1 MNTNQSNTDFSKL
14 NFPPLFEEVAQATQ
28 AITHAPAEL
37 IAGVQ
42 LSVMSLAAQAVVVFE
57 HSDGRR
63 SPVSLYSIVL
73 AESGERKTAV
83 LNLLQKP
90 IEDFQKKQLKNYE
103 EKINVYEADLQS
115 WTVINKT
122 ITRQIR
128 KNLEKGDDSVS
139 EQEKLRKHYINKPTP
154 PKRPKLLY
162 RDATPEAI
170 IQGLVESIGTS
181 GLSSDED
188 GVILNGRA
196 MGNTPLFNQLWDGGG
211 VDVER
216 KGHRL
221 NIDDARLMT
230 LIVTQKNELIL
241 FRKKHGARVQGNGF
255 FARCL
260 WSVTTSTQGIRTH
273 QPDVQVNTSV
283 LDKFNKRV
291 EELLEQ
297 TLAGTTPYVLHFSA
311 DAQSRFAQYQNEIE
325 QRILTEKGRHDA
337 LPGILSK
344 LPENAVRLA
353 ALMHF
358 FYEFEGDEINVGTLT
373 HIFMIMEYYYQQAVN
388 ILTTSLSSDEEDAK
402 RLWEW
407 LMTGPFSTSSSVVK
421 SEIRRHAPY
430 QLRDVVRYNKALIY
444 LEETGRVYITK
455 FKNGNGTVSQMVHI
469 NR

>member
-1 MNTNQSNTDFSKL
+1 MNTNPLNTNFLKL
-14 NFPPLFEEVAQATQ
+14 KFPPLFEEVTQSTQ

-37 IAGVQ
+37 ITGVQ
-42 LSVMSLAAQAVVVFE
+42 LSVMSLAAQGVVVFE

-83 LNLLQKP
+83 CNLLQKP
-90 IEDFQKKQLKNYE
+90 IQDFQKKQLKNYE

-115 WTVINKT
+115 WAVLNKT

-128 KNLEKGDDSVS
+128 KNIEKGGDSVS

-162 RDATPEAI
+162 SDATPEAI

-181 GLSSDED
+181 GLISDEG
-188 GVILNGRA
+188 GVIFNGRA
-196 MGNTPLFNQLWDGGG
+196 MGNTPLFNQLWDGGI

-221 NIDDARLMT
+221 NVDNARLMA
-230 LIVTQKNELIL
+230 LIITQRNELLL

-260 WSVTTSTQGIRTH
+260 WSVTTSTQGIRMH
-273 QPDVQVNTSV
+273 QPDVHVDTSV

-297 TLAGTTPYVLHFSA
+297 TLAGTTPCVLHFSA
-311 DAQSRFAQYQNEIE
+311 DAERRFAQYQNEIE
-325 QRILTEKGRHDA
+325 QRILTEKGKHDA

-353 ALMHF
+353 TLMHF
-358 FYEFEGDEINVGTLT
+358 FYEFKGDEIDVATLNY
-373 HIFMIMEYYYQQAVN
+373 IFMIMEYYYQQAVN
-388 ILTTSLSSDEEDAK
+388 ILTASLSSDEEDAK

-407 LMTGPFSTSSSVVK
+407 LMTGHFSTSTSVAK
-421 SEIRRHAPY
+421 SEIRRYAPY
-430 QLRDVVRYNKALIY
+430 QLRDVVRYNKALKY
-444 LEETGRVYITK
+444 LEDIGRIYIK
-455 FKNGNGTVSQMVHI
+455 KYKNGNGTVSQVIDI

>member
-1 MNTNQSNTDFSKL
+1 MNTNPLNTNFLKL
-14 NFPPLFEEVAQATQ
+14 KFPPLFEEVTQSTQ

-37 IAGVQ
+37 ITGVQ
-42 LSVMSLAAQAVVVFE
+42 LSVMSLAAQVVVVFE

-83 LNLLQKP
+83 CNLLQKP
-90 IEDFQKKQLKNYE
+90 IQDFQKKQLKNYE

-115 WTVINKT
+115 WAVLNKT

-128 KNLEKGDDSVS
+128 KNIEKGGDSVS

-162 RDATPEAI
+162 SDATPEAI
-170 IQGLVESIGTS
+170 IQGLVDSIGTS
-181 GLSSDED
+181 GLISDEG
-188 GVILNGRA
+188 GVIFNGRA

-230 LIVTQKNELIL
+230 LIVTQKNEFNL

-260 WSVTTSTQGIRTH
+260 WSVTTSTQGIRMH
-273 QPDVQVNTSV
+273 QPDVHVDTSV

-297 TLAGTTPYVLHFSA
+297 TLAGTTPCVLHFSA
-311 DAQSRFAQYQNEIE
+311 DAERRFAQYQNEIE
-325 QRILTEKGRHDA
+325 QRILTEKGKHDA

-353 ALMHF
+353 TLMHF
-358 FYEFEGDEINVGTLT
+358 FYEFKGDEIDVATLNY
-373 HIFMIMEYYYQQAVN
+373 IFMIMEYYYQQAVN
-388 ILTTSLSSDEEDAK
+388 ILTASLSSDEEDAK

-407 LMTGPFSTSSSVVK
+407 LMTGHFSTSTSVAK
-421 SEIRRHAPY
+421 SEIRRYAPY
-430 QLRDVVRYNKALIY
+430 QLREVIRYNKALKY
-444 LEETGRVYITK
+444 LEDIGRIYIK
-455 FKNGNGTVSQMVHI
+455 KYKNGNGSVSQVIDI

>member
-1 MNTNQSNTDFSKL
+1 MNTNPLNTNFLKL
-14 NFPPLFEEVAQATQ
+14 KFPPLFEEVTQSTQ

-37 IAGVQ
+37 ITGVQ
-42 LSVMSLAAQAVVVFE
+42 LSVMSLAAQGVVVFE

-83 LNLLQKP
+83 CNLLQKP
-90 IEDFQKKQLKNYE
+90 IQDFQKKQLKNYE

-115 WTVINKT
+115 WAVLNKT

-128 KNLEKGDDSVS
+128 KNIEKGGDSVS

-162 RDATPEAI
+162 SDATPEAI

-181 GLSSDED
+181 GLISDEG
-188 GVILNGRA
+188 GVIFNGRA
-196 MGNTPLFNQLWDGGG
+196 MGNTPLFNQLWDGGI

-221 NIDDARLMT
+221 NVDNARLMA
-230 LIVTQKNELIL
+230 LIITQRNELLL

-260 WSVTTSTQGIRTH
+260 WSVTTSTQGIRMH
-273 QPDVQVNTSV
+273 QPDVHVDTSV

-297 TLAGTTPYVLHFSA
+297 TLAGTTPCVLHFSA
-311 DAQSRFAQYQNEIE
+311 DAERRFAQYQNEIE
-325 QRILTEKGRHDA
+325 QSILTEKGKHDA

-353 ALMHF
+353 TLMHF
-358 FYEFEGDEINVGTLT
+358 FYEFKGDEIDVATLNY
-373 HIFMIMEYYYQQAVN
+373 IFMIMEYYYQQAVN
-388 ILTTSLSSDEEDAK
+388 ILTASLSSDEEDAK

-407 LMTGPFSTSSSVVK
+407 LMTGHFSTSTSVAK
-421 SEIRRHAPY
+421 SEIRRYAPY
-430 QLRDVVRYNKALIY
+430 QLRDVVRYNKALKY
-444 LEETGRVYITK
+444 LEDIGRIYIK
-455 FKNGNGTVSQMVHI
+455 KYKNGNGTVSQVIDI

>member
-1 MNTNQSNTDFSKL
+1 MKTNPLNTNFLKL
-14 NFPPLFEEVAQATQ
+14 KFPPLFEEVTQSTQ

-37 IAGVQ
+37 ITGVQ
-42 LSVMSLAAQAVVVFE
+42 LSVMSLAAQGVVVFE

-83 LNLLQKP
+83 CNLLQKP
-90 IEDFQKKQLKNYE
+90 IQDFQKKQLKNYE
-103 EKINVYEADLQS
+103 KKINVYEADLQS
-115 WTVINKT
+115 WAVLNKT

-128 KNLEKGDDSVS
+128 KNIEKGGDSVS

-162 RDATPEAI
+162 SDATPEAI

-181 GLSSDED
+181 GLISDEG
-188 GVILNGRA
+188 GVIFNGRA

-230 LIVTQKNELIL
+230 LIVTQKNELNL

-260 WSVTTSTQGIRTH
+260 WSVTTSTQGIRMH
-273 QPDVQVNTSV
+273 QPDVHVDTSV

-297 TLAGTTPYVLHFSA
+297 TLAGTTPCVLHFSA
-311 DAQSRFAQYQNEIE
+311 DAERRFAQYQNEIE
-325 QRILTEKGRHDA
+325 QRILTEKGKHDA

-353 ALMHF
+353 TLMHF
-358 FYEFEGDEINVGTLT
+358 FYEFKGDEIDVATLNY
-373 HIFMIMEYYYQQAVN
+373 IFMIMEYYYQQAVN
-388 ILTTSLSSDEEDAK
+388 ILTASLSSDEEDAK

-407 LMTGPFSTSSSVVK
+407 LMTGHFSTSTSVAK
-421 SEIRRHAPY
+421 SEIRRYAPY
-430 QLRDVVRYNKALIY
+430 QLRDVVRYNKALKY
-444 LEETGRVYITK
+444 LEDIGRIYIK
-455 FKNGNGTVSQMVHI
+455 KYKNGNGTVSQVIDI

>member
-1 MNTNQSNTDFSKL
+1 MNTNPLNTNFLKL
-14 NFPPLFEEVAQATQ
+14 KFPPLFEEVTQATQ

-37 IAGVQ
+37 ITGVQ
-42 LSVMSLAAQAVVVFE
+42 LSVMSLAAQGVVVFE

-83 LNLLQKP
+83 CNLLQKP
-90 IEDFQKKQLKNYE
+90 IQNFQKKQLKNYE

-115 WTVINKT
+115 WAVFNKT

-128 KNLEKGDDSVS
+128 KNIEKGGDSVS
-139 EQEKLRKHYINKPTP
+139 EQEKLRKHYSNKPTP

-162 RDATPEAI
+162 SDATPEAI
-170 IQGLVESIGTS
+170 IQGLVESIGTL
-181 GLSSDED
+181 GLSSDEG
-188 GVILNGRA
+188 GVIFNGRA

-273 QPDVQVNTSV
+273 QPDVHVDTSV

-297 TLAGTTPYVLHFSA
+297 TLAGTTPCVLRFSVEA
-311 DAQSRFAQYQNEIE
+311 EHRFAQYQNEIE
-325 QRILTEKGRHDA
+325 QRILTEKGGHEA

-358 FYEFEGDEINVGTLT
+358 FYEFEGDEIDVETLNY
-373 HIFMIMEYYYQQAVN
+373 IFLIMEYYYQQAVN
-388 ILTTSLSSDEEDAK
+388 ILTASLTSDKEDAK

-407 LMTGPFSTSSSVVK
+407 LMTGSFWNYTSVAK
-421 SEIRRHAPY
+421 SEIRRYAPY
-430 QLRDVVRYNKALIY
+430 QLRDVVRFNKALKY
-444 LEETGRVYITK
+444 LEEAGLVSINK
-455 FKNGNGTVSQMVHI
+455 FKNGNGSVSQMVGI

>member
-1 MNTNQSNTDFSKL
+1 MNTNPLNTNFLKL
-14 NFPPLFEEVAQATQ
+14 KFPPLFEEVTQATQ

-37 IAGVQ
+37 ITGVQ
-42 LSVMSLAAQAVVVFE
+42 LSVMSLAAQGVVVFE

-83 LNLLQKP
+83 CNLLQKP
-90 IEDFQKKQLKNYE
+90 IQDFQKKQLKNYE

-115 WTVINKT
+115 WAVLNKT

-128 KNLEKGDDSVS
+128 KNIEKGGDSVS

-162 RDATPEAI
+162 SDATPEAI

-181 GLSSDED
+181 GLISDEG
-188 GVILNGRA
+188 GVIFNGRA

-230 LIVTQKNELIL
+230 LIVTQKNELNL
-241 FRKKHGARVQGNGF
+241 FRKKHGARVQENGF

-260 WSVTTSTQGIRTH
+260 WSVTTSTQGIRMH
-273 QPDVQVNTSV
+273 QPDVHVDTSV

-297 TLAGTTPYVLHFSA
+297 TLAGTTPCVLHFSA
-311 DAQSRFAQYQNEIE
+311 DAERSFAQYQNEIE
-325 QRILTEKGRHDA
+325 QRILTEKGKHDA

-353 ALMHF
+353 TLMHF
-358 FYEFEGDEINVGTLT
+358 FYEFKGDEIDVATLNY
-373 HIFMIMEYYYQQAVN
+373 IFMIMEYYYQQAVN
-388 ILTTSLSSDEEDAK
+388 ILTASLSSDEEDAK

-407 LMTGPFSTSSSVVK
+407 LMTGHFSTSTSVAK
-421 SEIRRHAPY
+421 SEIRRYAPY
-430 QLRDVVRYNKALIY
+430 QLRDVVRYNKALKY
-444 LEETGRVYITK
+444 LEDIGRIYIK
-455 FKNGNGTVSQMVHI
+455 KYKNGNGTVSQVIDI

>member
-1 MNTNQSNTDFSKL
+1 MNTNPLNTNFLKL
-14 NFPPLFEEVAQATQ
+14 KFPPLFEEVTQATQ

-37 IAGVQ
+37 ITGVQ
-42 LSVMSLAAQAVVVFE
+42 LSVMSLAAQGVVVFE

-83 LNLLQKP
+83 CNLLQKP
-90 IEDFQKKQLKNYE
+90 IQDFQKKQLKNYE

-115 WTVINKT
+115 WAVLNKT

-128 KNLEKGDDSVS
+128 KNIEKGGDSVS

-162 RDATPEAI
+162 SDATPEAI

-181 GLSSDED
+181 GLISDEG
-188 GVILNGRA
+188 GVIFNGRA

-230 LIVTQKNELIL
+230 LIVTQKNELNL

-260 WSVTTSTQGIRTH
+260 WSVTTSTQGIRMH
-273 QPDVQVNTSV
+273 QPDVHVDTSV

-297 TLAGTTPYVLHFSA
+297 TLAGTTPCVLHFSA
-311 DAQSRFAQYQNEIE
+311 DAERSFAQYQNEIE
-325 QRILTEKGRHDA
+325 QRILTEKGKHDA
-337 LPGILSK
+337 LLGILSK

-353 ALMHF
+353 TLMHF
-358 FYEFEGDEINVGTLT
+358 FYEFKGDEIDVATLNY
-373 HIFMIMEYYYQQAVN
+373 IFMIMEYYYQQAVN
-388 ILTTSLSSDEEDAK
+388 ILTASLSSDEEDAK

-407 LMTGPFSTSSSVVK
+407 LMTGHFSTSTSVAK
-421 SEIRRHAPY
+421 SEIRRYAPY
-430 QLRDVVRYNKALIY
+430 QLRDVVRYNKALKY
-444 LEETGRVYITK
+444 LEDIGRIYIK
-455 FKNGNGTVSQMVHI
+455 KYKNGNGTVSQVIDI

>member
-1 MNTNQSNTDFSKL
+1 MNTNPLNTNFLKL
-14 NFPPLFEEVAQATQ
+14 KFPPLFEEVTQATQ

-37 IAGVQ
+37 ITGVQ
-42 LSVMSLAAQAVVVFE
+42 LSVMSLAAQGVVVFE

-83 LNLLQKP
+83 CNLLQKP
-90 IEDFQKKQLKNYE
+90 IQDFQKKQLKNYE

-115 WTVINKT
+115 WAVLNKT

-128 KNLEKGDDSVS
+128 KNIEKGGDSVS

-162 RDATPEAI
+162 SDATPEAI

-181 GLSSDED
+181 GLISDEG
-188 GVILNGRA
+188 GVIFNGRA
-196 MGNTPLFNQLWDGGG
+196 MGNTPLFNQLWDGGI

-221 NIDDARLMT
+221 NVDNARLMA
-230 LIVTQKNELIL
+230 LIITQRNELLL

-260 WSVTTSTQGIRTH
+260 WSVTTSTQGIRMH
-273 QPDVQVNTSV
+273 QPDVPVDTSV

-297 TLAGTTPYVLHFSA
+297 TLAGTTPCVLHFSA
-311 DAQSRFAQYQNEIE
+311 DAERRFAQYQNEIE
-325 QRILTEKGRHDA
+325 QRILTEKGKHDA

-353 ALMHF
+353 TLMHF
-358 FYEFEGDEINVGTLT
+358 FYE
-373 HIFMIMEYYYQQAVN
+373 
-388 ILTTSLSSDEEDAK
+388 
-402 RLWEW
+402 
-407 LMTGPFSTSSSVVK
+407 
-421 SEIRRHAPY
+421 
-430 QLRDVVRYNKALIY
+430 
-444 LEETGRVYITK
+444 
-455 FKNGNGTVSQMVHI
+455 
-469 NR
+469 

>member
-1 MNTNQSNTDFSKL
+1 MNTNPLNTNFLKL
-14 NFPPLFEEVAQATQ
+14 KFPPLFEEVTQATQ

-37 IAGVQ
+37 ITGVQ
-42 LSVMSLAAQAVVVFE
+42 LSVMSLAAQSVVVFE

-83 LNLLQKP
+83 CNLLQKP
-90 IEDFQKKQLKNYE
+90 IQDFQKKQLKNYE
-103 EKINVYEADLQS
+103 EKLKVYEADLQS
-115 WTVINKT
+115 WAVINKT

-128 KNLEKGDDSVS
+128 KNIEKGGDSVS
-139 EQEKLRKHYINKPTP
+139 EQDKLRKHYINKPTP

-162 RDATPEAI
+162 SDATPEAI

-181 GLSSDED
+181 GLISDEG
-188 GVILNGRA
+188 GVIFNGRA

-211 VDVER
+211 GDVER

-273 QPDVQVNTSV
+273 QPDVHVDTSV

-297 TLAGTTPYVLHFSA
+297 TLAGTTPSVLRFSVEA
-311 DAQSRFAQYQNEIE
+311 EHRFAQYQNEIE
-325 QRILTEKGRHDA
+325 QRILTEKGGHEA

-353 ALMHF
+353 TLMHF
-358 FYEFEGDEINVGTLT
+358 FYEFKGDEIDVATLNY
-373 HIFMIMEYYYQQAVN
+373 IFMIMEYYYQQAVN
-388 ILTTSLSSDEEDAK
+388 ILTASLSSDEEDAK

-407 LMTGPFSTSSSVVK
+407 LMTGHFSTSTSVAK
-421 SEIRRHAPY
+421 SEIRRYAPY
-430 QLRDVVRYNKALIY
+430 QLRDVVRYNKALKY
-444 LEETGRVYITK
+444 LEDIGRIYIK
-455 FKNGNGTVSQMVHI
+455 KYKNGNGTVSQVIDI

>member
-1 MNTNQSNTDFSKL
+1 MNTNPISTNFSKL
-14 NFPPLFEEVAQATQ
+14 VFPQRFEEVTEAIQT
-28 AITHAPAEL
+28 ITHAPAEL
-37 IAGVQ
+37 ITGVQ
-42 LSVMSLAAQAVVVFE
+42 LSVMSLAAQGVVVFE

-83 LNLLQKP
+83 CNLLQKP
-90 IEDFQKKQLKNYE
+90 IQDFQKKHLKTYE
-103 EKINVYEADLQS
+103 GKINIYEADLQS
-115 WTVINKT
+115 WAVINKT

-128 KNLEKGDDSVS
+128 KNLEKGGDSVS
-139 EQEKLRKHYINKPTP
+139 EQEKLRKHYINKPPP

-162 RDATPEAI
+162 SDATPEAI
-170 IQGLVESIGTS
+170 TQGLVESIGTS
-181 GLSSDED
+181 GLISDEG
-188 GVILNGRA
+188 GVIFNGRA

-241 FRKKHGARVQGNGF
+241 FRKKHGTRVQGNGF

-260 WSVTTSTQGIRTH
+260 WSGTTSTQGIRTH
-273 QPDVQVNTSV
+273 QSDVQVDTSV

-297 TLAGTTPYVLHFSA
+297 TLAGTTPYVMHFSA
-311 DAQSRFAQYQNEIE
+311 DAKIRFAQYQNEIE
-325 QRILTEKGRHDA
+325 RRILAEKGKHDA

-358 FYEFEGDEINVGTLT
+358 FYEFEGDEINVETLNYV
-373 HIFMIMEYYYQQAVN
+373 FLIMEYYYQQAVN
-388 ILTTSLSSDEEDAK
+388 ILTASLSSDEEDAK

-407 LMTGPFSTSSSVVK
+407 LMTGPFRNNTSVAK
-421 SEIRRHAPY
+421 SHIRRYAPY
-430 QLRDVVRYNKALIY
+430 QLRDVVRFKRALRY
-444 LEETGRVYITK
+444 LEDAALVSINKY
-455 FKNGNGTVSQMVHI
+455 KNSNGTVSQMVDI

>member
-1 MNTNQSNTDFSKL
+1 MNTNPLNTNFLKL
-14 NFPPLFEEVAQATQ
+14 KFPPLFEEVTQATQ

-37 IAGVQ
+37 ITGVQ
-42 LSVMSLAAQAVVVFE
+42 LSVMSLAAQGVVVFE

-83 LNLLQKP
+83 CNLLQKP
-90 IEDFQKKQLKNYE
+90 IQDFQKKQLKNYE

-115 WTVINKT
+115 WAVLNKT

-128 KNLEKGDDSVS
+128 KNIEKGGDSVS

-162 RDATPEAI
+162 SDATPEAI

-181 GLSSDED
+181 GLISDEG
-188 GVILNGRA
+188 GVIFNGRA

-230 LIVTQKNELIL
+230 LIVTQKNELNL

-260 WSVTTSTQGIRTH
+260 WSVTTSTQGIRMH
-273 QPDVQVNTSV
+273 QPDVHVDTSV

-297 TLAGTTPYVLHFSA
+297 TLAGTTPCVLHFSA
-311 DAQSRFAQYQNEIE
+311 DAERSFAQYQNEIE
-325 QRILTEKGRHDA
+325 QRILTEKGKHDA

-353 ALMHF
+353 TLMHF
-358 FYEFEGDEINVGTLT
+358 FYEFKGDEIDVATLNY
-373 HIFMIMEYYYQQAVN
+373 IFMIMEYYYQQAVN
-388 ILTTSLSSDEEDAK
+388 ILTASLSSDEEDAK

-407 LMTGPFSTSSSVVK
+407 LMTGHFSTSTSVAK
-421 SEIRRHAPY
+421 SEIRRYAPY
-430 QLRDVVRYNKALIY
+430 QLRDVVRYNKALKY
-444 LEETGRVYITK
+444 LEDIGRIYIK
-455 FKNGNGTVSQMVHI
+455 KYKNGNGTVSQVIDI

>member
-1 MNTNQSNTDFSKL
+1 MNTNPLNTNFLKL
-14 NFPPLFEEVAQATQ
+14 KFPPLFEEVTQSTQ

-37 IAGVQ
+37 ITGVQ
-42 LSVMSLAAQAVVVFE
+42 LSVMSLAAQGVVVFE

-63 SPVSLYSIVL
+63 SPVSLYSIIL

-83 LNLLQKP
+83 CNLLQKP
-90 IEDFQKKQLKNYE
+90 IQDFQKKQLKNYE

-115 WTVINKT
+115 WAVLNKT

-128 KNLEKGDDSVS
+128 KNIEKGGDSVS

-162 RDATPEAI
+162 SDATPEAI

-181 GLSSDED
+181 GLISDEG
-188 GVILNGRA
+188 GVIFNGRA
-196 MGNTPLFNQLWDGGG
+196 MGNTPLFNQLWDGGI

-221 NIDDARLMT
+221 NVDNARLMA
-230 LIVTQKNELIL
+230 LIITQRNELLL

-260 WSVTTSTQGIRTH
+260 WSVTTSTQGIRMH
-273 QPDVQVNTSV
+273 QPDVHVDTSV

-297 TLAGTTPYVLHFSA
+297 TLAGTTPCVLHFSA
-311 DAQSRFAQYQNEIE
+311 DAERRFAQYQNEIE
-325 QRILTEKGRHDA
+325 QRILTEKGKHDA

-353 ALMHF
+353 TLMHF
-358 FYEFEGDEINVGTLT
+358 FYEFKGDEIDVATLNY
-373 HIFMIMEYYYQQAVN
+373 IFMIMEYYYQQAVN
-388 ILTTSLSSDEEDAK
+388 ILTASLSSDEEDAK

-407 LMTGPFSTSSSVVK
+407 LMTGHFSTSTSVAK
-421 SEIRRHAPY
+421 SEIRRYAPY
-430 QLRDVVRYNKALIY
+430 QLRDVVRYNKALKY
-444 LEETGRVYITK
+444 LEDIGRIYIK
-455 FKNGNGTVSQMVHI
+455 KYKNGNGTVSQVIDI